1 MAIWLPRRFPPSC
14 EETALALAHFNPSRR
29 NIPVARQRLTLR
41 RLSLFAVLLPI
52 LASCGMVADNEFTRV
67 GFPEPATQEGPGIIE
82 LWQGF
87 WIVAIAVGLL
97 VIGLLVFA
105 SIKFRR
111 KSDDEVPQQVR
122 YNIPLEILYTVVP
135 LIIVLALFGFT
146 AKEQNK
152 LTALS
157 EDYTHVVNVVGFR
170 WSWSFNYIDSDVYE
184 TGTPGVV
191 PTLYLPVDEKVRFE
205 LTSPDVLH
213 SFWIPSFLFKM
224 DIVPGAINRFELTP
238 DRVGTY
244 VGKCAEL
251 CGQDHA
257 RMLFNVKVVERAEYD
272 QYIAS
277 LRAKGQTGMI
287 PPGILPRGETITN
300 AGAN

>member
-1 MAIWLPRRFPPSC
+1 MASSRASIVRRFSLI
-14 EETALALAHFNPSRR
+14 LAL
-29 NIPVARQRLTLR
+29 PV
-41 RLSLFAVLLPI
+41 

-67 GFPEPATQEGPGIIE
+67 GFPEPATVEGPGIIE

-97 VIGLLVFA
+97 VIGLLAFA

-111 KSDDEVPQQVR
+111 RSEDEVPAQVR
-122 YNIPLEILYTVVP
+122 YNIPIEILYTVVP

-146 AKEQNK
+146 AREQEK
-152 LTALS
+152 LTALTD
-157 EDYTHVVNVVGFR
+157 EYTHVVNVVGFR
-170 WSWSFNYIDSDVYE
+170 WSWAFNYMDENVYE

-238 DRVGTY
+238 DREGRF

-257 RMLFNVKVVERAEYD
+257 RMLFNVEVVDRAEYN

-287 PPGILPRGETITN
+287 PPGILPKDETLTN
-300 AGAN
+300 AGANR

>member
-1 MAIWLPRRFPPSC
+1 MAG
-14 EETALALAHFNPSRR
+14 
-29 NIPVARQRLTLR
+29 QRLTLR
-41 RLSLFAVLLPI
+41 RIAILVVLLPI

-111 KSDDEVPQQVR
+111 KSEDEVPPQVR

-152 LTALS
+152 LTALTD
-157 EDYTHVVNVVGFR
+157 EYTHVVNVVGFR
-170 WSWSFNYIDSDVYE
+170 WSWSFNYIDSNVYE

-238 DRVGTY
+238 DKVGTY

-257 RMLFNVKVVERAEYD
+257 RMLFNVKVVERPEYD

>member
-1 MAIWLPRRFPPSC
+1 VAGQHSTLKRAITL
-14 EETALALAHFNPSRR
+14 LA
-29 NIPVARQRLTLR
+29 
-41 RLSLFAVLLPI
+41 LLPI

-67 GFPEPATQEGPGIIE
+67 GFPEPATKEGPGIIT

-97 VIGLLVFA
+97 VIGLIVFA
-105 SIKFRR
+105 SIKYRR
-111 KSDDEVPQQVR
+111 KSDDEVPQQVK
-122 YNIPLEILYTVVP
+122 YNIPIEILYTVVP

-170 WSWSFNYIDSDVYE
+170 WSWAFNYIDNDVYE

-205 LTSPDVLH
+205 LSSPDVIH

-224 DIVPGAINRFELTP
+224 DIVPGALNRFELTP
-238 DRVGTY
+238 DRLGTY

-257 RMLFNVKVVERAEYD
+257 RMLFNVKVVERPEYD
-272 QYIAS
+272 QYIES
-277 LRAKGQTGMI
+277 LRLKGQTGMI
-287 PPGILPRGETITN
+287 PPGILPAGESITN
-300 AGAN
+300 AGVNR

>member
-1 MAIWLPRRFPPSC
+1 MAVQHSTMRRVV
-14 EETALALAHFNPSRR
+14 TLLA
-29 NIPVARQRLTLR
+29 
-41 RLSLFAVLLPI
+41 LLPI
-52 LASCGMVADNEFTRV
+52 LASCGMVADNEFTRL
-67 GFPEPATQEGPGIIE
+67 GFPEPATQEGPGIIT

-97 VIGLLVFA
+97 VVGLLVFA
-105 SIKFRR
+105 SIKYRR
-111 KSDDEVPQQVR
+111 RSDDEVPDQVR
-122 YNIPLEILYTVVP
+122 YNVPIEILYTVVP

-146 AKEQNK
+146 SKEQNK

-157 EDYTHVVNVVGFR
+157 DEYTHVVNVVGFR
-170 WSWSFNYIDSDVYE
+170 WSWAFNYIDNDVYE
-184 TGTPGVV
+184 TGTPGAV

-238 DRVGTY
+238 DRVGTF

-257 RMLFNVKVVERAEYD
+257 RMLFNVKVVDRAEYD

-277 LRAKGQTGMI
+277 LETKGQTGMI
-287 PPGILPRGETITN
+287 PPGILPRNESITN
-300 AGAN
+300 AGASR

>member
-1 MAIWLPRRFPPSC
+1 MAITRASLVRA
-14 EETALALAHFNPSRR
+14 T
-29 NIPVARQRLTLR
+29 TLI
-41 RLSLFAVLLPI
+41 LLFPI
-52 LASCGMVADNEFTRV
+52 LASCGMIEDNEFTRV
-67 GFPEPATQEGPGIIE
+67 GFPEPATKEGPGIIE

-111 KSDDEVPQQVR
+111 RSDDEVPAQVR
-122 YNIPLEILYTVVP
+122 YNIPIEILYTVVP

-146 AKEQNK
+146 AREQTK
-152 LTALS
+152 LTALTN
-157 EDYTHVVNVVGFR
+157 EYTHVVNVIGFR
-170 WSWSFNYIDSDVYE
+170 WSWAFNYVDEGVYE

-238 DRVGTY
+238 DKEGSF

-257 RMLFNVKVVERAEYD
+257 RMLFNVKVVSRAEYN
-272 QYIAS
+272 QYIS
-277 LRAKGQTGMI
+277 GLRAKGQTGML
-287 PPGILPRGETITN
+287 PPGILPKNETITN